1 MKQQM
6 RRSAL
11 LAAGLVA
18 VLAVMALNVA
28 AQDKMASQMDDKMM
42 MDKSKPTVAIIRA
55 DWCQACQKLEPTM
68 KELIS
73 QYKDRLNFVLL
84 DVTTDEKAAESAKT
98 AEHLGI
104 SKFFEANKKN
114 TSTVVV
120 LDQKH
125 KILFKTA
132 KNFDRDA
139 YVRAFDD
146 AVDKS
151 KSMSMKKHG

>member
-1 MKQQM
+1 MKKQM
-6 RRSAL
+6 NRAASIGGAL
-11 LAAGLVA
+11 M
-18 VLAVMALNVA
+18 VLFAFMAMSVA
-28 AQDKMASQMDDKMM
+28 AQEMMQDKMM

-68 KELIS
+68 MELMS
-73 QYKDRLNFVLL
+73 QYKDRLNFVML

-114 TSTVVV
+114 TSTVAV
-120 LDQKH
+120 LDQKN

-146 AVDKS
+146 AVAKS
-151 KSMSMKKHG
+151 KSMSMKKNG

>member
-1 MKQQM
+1 MKKQM
-6 RRSAL
+6 NRAAL
-11 LAAGLVA
+11 IAGAL
-18 VLAVMALNVA
+18 MALFAFMAMSVA
-28 AQDKMASQMDDKMM
+28 AQEMVQDKMM

-68 KELIS
+68 MELVS
-73 QYKDRLNFVLL
+73 QYKDRLNFVML

-114 TSTVVV
+114 TSTVAVV
-120 LDQKH
+120 DQKN

-146 AVDKS
+146 AVAKS
-151 KSMSMKKHG
+151 KSMSMKKNG